1 VNPINSELSAD
12 VRFAAHYGLNSD
24 IELGPKSANRRHTGK
39 KKLPSDV
46 YWFTYGYVATVIS
59 LDPIS
64 GPIRGRLAGP
74 HNNGV
79 QRC

>member
-1 VNPINSELSAD
+1 MSEMTGQSGHTLPD
-12 VRFAAHYGLNSD
+12 LKPPVC
-24 IELGPKSANRRHTGK
+24 ANRRHTGK